1 MNINE
6 IKFGIEI
13 ETVGLSLA
21 NTAKTIQA
29 VIGGTIQGT
38 SVRAADGRY
47 WKAVYDGSLP
57 GVHAEVV
64 SPILKYSDIDQL
76 QAIVRALR
84 EAGAKAHSAAGIHIH
99 IEAAPFSA
107 QQLANV
113 AKMIYKQEKLLVH
126 ALGISQTR
134 LTRYTKPISSRFIEA
149 ISNRKPKTKEEL
161 ATAWY
166 GDSGNH
172 SNHYDPSR
180 YHLLNLH
187 AAFTG
192 PTWEI
197 RAFES
202 TMHAGKIKAYIQ
214 LVLAIAAKALKS
226 KSTSATKRE
235 FNAESAKYDLRV
247 WLLSLG
253 LIGDEFK
260 TARTHLLNNMPGNA
274 AFKTNAQRIAH
285 NSRRAA

>member
-1 MNINE
+1 MNE
-6 IKFGIEI
+6 IRFGIEI
-13 ETVGLSLA
+13 ETVGLSQTNA
-21 NTAKTIQA
+21 AKAIQTVVGGS
-29 VIGGTIQGT
+29 VIGTAVT
-38 SVRAADGRY
+38 AADGRI

-57 GVHAEVV
+57 GTHAEIV
-64 SPILKYSDIDQL
+64 SPILKYADIEQL

-84 EAGAKAHSAAGIHIH
+84 DAGAQAHSAAGIHIH
-99 IEAAPFSA
+99 IEASTFSA
-107 QQLANV
+107 TQLANV
-113 AKMIYKQEKLLVH
+113 AKMIYKQENLLIH
-126 ALGISQTR
+126 ALGISHAR
-134 LTRYTKPISSRFIEA
+134 LTRYTKPVSSRFIEE
-149 ISNRKPKTKEEL
+149 ISKRKPKTKEDL
-161 ATAWY
+161 AKAWY
-166 GDSGNH
+166 GDTANH
-172 SNHYDPSR
+172 TSHYDPSR
-180 YHLLNLH
+180 YQILNLH

-253 LIGDEFK
+253 MIGDEFK
-260 TARTHLLNNMPGNA
+260 TARTHLLNNMPGDA
-274 AFKTNAQRIAH
+274 AFKTAAQRIAH
-285 NSRRAA
+285 NSRHAA

>member
-1 MNINE
+1 MNE

-13 ETVGLSLA
+13 ETVGLSQA
-21 NTAKTIQA
+21 NAAKTIQTVVRGE
-29 VIGGTIQGT
+29 VIGTA
-38 SVRAADGRY
+38 VRAEDGRI
-47 WKAVYDGSLP
+47 WKAVHDGSLP
-57 GVHAEVV
+57 GTHAEIV
-64 SPILKYSDIDQL
+64 SPILKYNDIEQL

-84 EAGAKAHSAAGIHIH
+84 EAGAQAHTAAGIHIH
-99 IEAAPFSA
+99 IEAAPFGPA
-107 QQLANV
+107 QLANV
-113 AKMIYKQEKLLVH
+113 AKMIYKQENLLIH
-126 ALGISQTR
+126 ALGISQAR
-134 LTRYTKPISSRFIEA
+134 LGRYTKPVSSRFIEA
-149 ISNRKPKTKEEL
+149 ISKRKPKTKAEL
-161 ATAWY
+161 AAAWY
-166 GDSGNH
+166 GDSANH
-172 SNHYDPSR
+172 SNHYDSSR

-226 KSTSATKRE
+226 KSTSAEKRE

-253 LIGDEFK
+253 MIGDEFK
-260 TARTHLLNNMPGNA
+260 TARVHLLNNMPGDA
-274 AFKTNAQRIAH
+274 AFKTAAQRIAH
-285 NSRRAA
+285 SNRHAA